1 MLFQKVSQDNNC
13 DESHETTSETCSSN
27 NSTPS
32 GSVTGT
38 PRNNV
43 TLFKQTGNSPAAG
56 RFSGYL
62 SRESFSGNKKPMSNL
77 LEKQKESFMIKS
89 KCVFDAA
96 FKDILQKLNEDG
108 ELSIDVAI
116 SLISLY
122 QNASDVV
129 KTYFPTSQPS
139 NKILL
144 SVTNELA
151 KFGISPDNTLFA
163 QSICPNEVKFKF
175 LEIF

>member
-1 MLFQKVSQDNNC
+1 MLSQKVSEVKSY
-13 DESHETTSETCSSN
+13 DEATTDIFASN
-27 NSTPS
+27 NSTPT
-32 GSVTGT
+32 GSATGT

-43 TLFKQTGNSPAAG
+43 TLFQQTNSSPSPVAG

-62 SRESFSGNKKPMSNL
+62 NRDSFSSNKKPMSNL
-77 LEKQKESFMIKS
+77 SDKQKEPFMIKS

-139 NKILL
+139 KNILRT
-144 SVTNELA
+144 VTRELT
-151 KFGISPDNTLFA
+151 KLGISPDNTLFA
-163 QSICPNEVKFKF
+163 QSICPNEVNF
-175 LEIF
+175 